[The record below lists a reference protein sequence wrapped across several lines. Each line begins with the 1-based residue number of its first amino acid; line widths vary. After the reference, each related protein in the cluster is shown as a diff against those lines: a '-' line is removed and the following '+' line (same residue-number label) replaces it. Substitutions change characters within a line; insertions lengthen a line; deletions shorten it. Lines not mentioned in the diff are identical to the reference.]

1 VLRAA
6 AEGDATAQR
15 LVEESVD
22 ALVRTGLVALE
33 RAGTT
38 GREPEPDEEPLHV
51 AGVGGLFADA
61 HYRRV
66 LTARVRSDLPRA
78 ELHLGGGDPLRGGLL
93 LRTTAEEEL
102 TLSLGRAFGG
112 GGA

>member
-1 VLRAA
+1 
-6 AEGDATAQR
+6 
-15 LVEESVD
+15 
-22 ALVRTGLVALE
+22 
-33 RAGTT
+33 
-38 GREPEPDEEPLHV
+38 
-51 AGVGGLFADA
+51 
-61 HYRRV
+61 
-66 LTARVRSDLPRA
+66 VRSDLPRA